1 MLKVIVLS
9 VNMLRVMAPR
19 PDWPDTHPELPCLLK
34 LVYNNRIADGA
45 ATFSIMTLSITTLII
60 TTLSLTTF
68 SITTL
73 GIMTLSITMNKT

>member
-34 LVYNNRIADGA
+34 LVYNNRIAEVA
-45 ATFSIMTLSITTLII
+45 TTFSIMTLSITTL
-60 TTLSLTTF
+60 S
-68 SITTL
+68 
-73 GIMTLSITMNKT
+73 IMTLSITMNKT